1 MADVE
6 VVQTVTRLERS
17 RFKKLDE
24 LVQMHGRLFVHVGQ
38 ALKEIRDGKL
48 YREQFDTFE
57 DYVAQRC
64 GWSVR
69 RAYQLVEAAETV
81 TALNADSVN
90 PGSHFSD
97 EKAVRPLVSLAPVDR
112 SVVLDVLRRTHP
124 DVQTYTAAHVTSA
137 IKACQFEV
145 PVRVR
150 RAPDVETTARRIAEL
165 VARHPSSEWPEIGK
179 RSLVLAEQI
188 AEAHREH

>member
-38 ALKEIRDGKL
+38 ALKEIRDGRL

-64 GWSVR
+64 GWTR
-69 RAYQLVEAAETV
+69 QHADRLIEGACIAKEIEAENV
-81 TALNADSVN
+81 T
-90 PGSHFSD
+90 PGLRFT
-97 EKAVRPLVSLAPVDR
+97 EKSIRPLRPLSQTDR
-112 SVVLDVLRRTHP
+112 AVVVDVLRRTHP

-137 IKACQFEV
+137 IKACQLAT

-150 RAPDVETTARRIAEL
+150 RAPDVEATARRIAEL

>member
-1 MADVE
+1 MADVA
-6 VVQTVTRLERS
+6 VVQTVSRLERT

-24 LVQMHGRLFVHVGQ
+24 LVQMHGRMFVHVGQ
-38 ALKEIRDGKL
+38 ALKEIRDGRL

-81 TALNADSVN
+81 TALNADNMN

-97 EKAVRPLVSLAPVDR
+97 EKAVRPLVSLTPVDR
-112 SVVLDVLRRTHP
+112 SVVLDALRRTHP
-124 DVQTYTAAHVTSA
+124 DAQTFTAAHVTSA
-137 IKACQFEV
+137 IKACQLA
-145 PVRVR
+145 PPD
-150 RAPDVETTARRIAEL
+150 RAPRVPEIEATARRIAAL
-165 VARHPSSEWPEIGK
+165 VARHPVSEWSVIGK

-188 AEAHREH
+188 AEAAREH